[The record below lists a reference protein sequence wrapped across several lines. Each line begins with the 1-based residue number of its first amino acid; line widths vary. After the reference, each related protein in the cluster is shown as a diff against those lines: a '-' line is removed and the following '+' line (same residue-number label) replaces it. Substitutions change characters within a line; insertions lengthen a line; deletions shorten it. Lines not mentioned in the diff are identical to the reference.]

1 MLGSNPF
8 SNIIMIENPEEFFGR
23 KNELKTI
30 YNRLSTLQSCD
41 VFGKRKIGKSSLL
54 HNIFVKSRDELG
66 DSYRVAYINMQGA
79 KYHTVGGFL
88 KYSLSELG
96 CDPECICPSDSL
108 NKNLISF
115 SESIEGLRRGTKPVL
130 LIDEFENLTKRSA
143 EFNND
148 FFDTMRSLGS
158 NGNIAYVT
166 ASLRSLRSLCIE
178 GNFTSPFYN
187 IFSEVPL
194 GMFSPEETSE
204 FLSAE
209 REGVEFNGEE
219 IEFIKEIANDYP
231 LNLQIACYHVLEN
244 RGKKWNE
251 KKLRKDI
258 GKEFKNF
265 EDKRVRTG
273 RSIIKQGKSLFN
285 YLKELPKEIIRIG
298 I

>member
-1 MLGSNPF
+1 M
-8 SNIIMIENPEEFFGR
+8 
-23 KNELKTI
+23 
-30 YNRLSTLQSCD
+30 
-41 VFGKRKIGKSSLL
+41 
-54 HNIFVKSRDELG
+54 KSRDELG
-66 DSYRVAYINMQGA
+66 DGYRVAYIDLQDP
-79 KYHTVGGFL
+79 KYHTVEGFL

-96 CDPECICPSDSL
+96 CDSEVVPPPNNL
-108 NKNLISF
+108 NEKLIAF
-115 SESIEGLRRGTKPVL
+115 SESIERLRRGTKPVL
-130 LIDEFENLTKRSA
+130 LIDEFENLTKRPE
-143 EFNND
+143 EFDND
-148 FFDTMRSLGS
+148 FFDAMRSLGYH
-158 NGNIAYVT
+158 GNIAYVT
-166 ASLRSLRSLCIE
+166 VSLRSLRSLCIE

-204 FLSAE
+204 FLSAK

-219 IEFIKEIANDYP
+219 IEFIKKIVNDCP
-231 LNLQIACYHVLEN
+231 LHLQIACYHVLEN

-273 RSIIKQGKSLFN
+273 RIIIKHGKSLFN
-285 YLKELPKEIIRIG
+285 YLKEFPKEIIRIW